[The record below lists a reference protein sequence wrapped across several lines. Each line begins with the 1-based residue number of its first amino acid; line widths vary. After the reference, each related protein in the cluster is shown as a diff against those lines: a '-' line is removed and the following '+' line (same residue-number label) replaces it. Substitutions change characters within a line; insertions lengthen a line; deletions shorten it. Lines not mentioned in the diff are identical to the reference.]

1 MNPKPTDINK
11 NPQESPDKSP
21 FNIEAQNIAR
31 TLTKKN
37 TEISFLKRQLTEK
50 LQFIAALQS
59 ELFALKKFYSDSSKL
74 KQELD
79 RLKEKNEQQDKEIKN
94 LNQKIID
101 QHKKF
106 SEEKRIQ
113 ENEHMNEIARL
124 KGTIDSYIQK
134 TLRSNMNEIDN
145 EKLNIQLNQLKKE
158 NEDIILKTKQD
169 MIKKEI
175 QNKIKFD
182 KLKNRMLENINDTKK
197 EVTELNMKYMDV
209 STKLTLLQ
217 NHQLLVQL
225 DYQTQ
230 QLEESTKKNELLEK
244 KIFDLTRD
252 LEVHKE
258 VEIAFAEKNK
268 KLKTELLKYKKED
281 NKSDIKLSEEN
292 GSNNKSSGDINA
304 QQSSKLSQMSNQNS
318 PYINKMNNNDYL
330 RIINL
335 EKKVINLEKKLEL
348 KKKEYN
354 ELRDKS
360 ELFENTFKNQEK
372 KYSGLYHFLE
382 ESLNTF
388 FSDEYILNNKEI
400 FISKE
405 SLQKFDF
412 NNLTKHEKYS
422 TLVVL
427 MKYLMPLVYGENDFL
442 SLNSSK
448 IDKYSMNYHFPD
460 SKLIFNDRFQKIS
473 YRKIFRNISSD
484 NINKRSI
491 NRRKNSYESLPSII
505 RGVSLRKPT
514 TKIPTTASAISSTT
528 VNLSAKN

>member
-197 EVTELNMKYMDV
+197 EVTELDMKYMDV

-354 ELRDKS
+354 ELKDKS

>member
-1 MNPKPTDINK
+1 MNPKQTGV
-11 NPQESPDKSP
+11 NPKESSDKSP
-21 FNIEAQNIAR
+21 FNIEAQSIAR

-50 LQFIAALQS
+50 LQIISVLQS

-79 RLKEKNEQQDKEIKN
+79 RLNEKNEQQEKEIKN

-106 SEEKRIQ
+106 GEEKRLLD
-113 ENEHMNEIARL
+113 NEHMNEVARL

-134 TLRSNMNEIDN
+134 TLRSNMNELDN

-281 NKSDIKLSEEN
+281 NKSEIKLSEEN
-292 GSNNKSSGDINA
+292 GSNNKSNGEINA
-304 QQSSKLSQMSNQNS
+304 QQSSNISQMSNQNS
-318 PYINKMNNNDYL
+318 SYMNKINNNDYI

-335 EKKVINLEKKLEL
+335 EKKVINLEKKLDL

-354 ELRDKS
+354 ELKDKN

-382 ESLNTF
+382 DSLNNF
-388 FSDEYILNNKEI
+388 FSDEYILKNKEI
-400 FISKE
+400 YINKE
-405 SLQKFDF
+405 SLKKFYF
-412 NNLTKHEKYS
+412 NNLTKNEKYS

-427 MKYLMPLVYGENDFL
+427 MKYLMPLVYGDNEIS
-442 SLNSSK
+442 SLNNSK
-448 IDKYSMNYHFPD
+448 LDKYNINYHFPD
-460 SKLIFNDRFQKIS
+460 NKLIFNDRFQKIS

-491 NRRKNSYESLPSII
+491 NRRKNSYESLPSIV
-505 RGVSLRKPT
+505 RGTSLRKPT
-514 TKIPTTASAISSTT
+514 NKIPTTASAISSTT
-528 VNLSAKN
+528 VNLSVKN

>member
-304 QQSSKLSQMSNQNS
+304 QQSSNISQMSNQNS

-354 ELRDKS
+354 ELKDKS